1 MKVICVHSYKGGTG
15 KTILAVNISLKLAQQ
30 GKRVLLIDSDFR
42 APSLAHF
49 FLPAQPVPFY
59 FSDFL
64 NPTKEVQLEDTCV
77 PSQAENLFLIYTNP
91 NPRLGLEFLSLDSK
105 WHARALKKFL
115 DTIDDLNSLPK
126 TKWDFII
133 LDNTPG
139 LDLPA
144 INNLLVSDIALVV
157 LQPNIYGVKGTH
169 FLLRTIYS
177 QTKALKKRTDYLILN
192 QVPKNDPQKII
203 EKWKQEFIKEYDL
216 KVLTEI
222 SCSCSVISSSL
233 EENQYSL
240 VQDKE
245 FSEAISVLCQ
255 EILTE

>member
-15 KTILAVNISLKLAQQ
+15 KTILAVNISLRLAQQ
-30 GKRVLLIDSDFR
+30 SKRVLLIDSDFR

-49 FLPAQPVPFY
+49 FPPTQAVPFY

-64 NPTKEVQLEDTCV
+64 NPSKEVQLEDTCV

-91 NPRLGLEFLSLDSK
+91 NPRLGVEFLSLDSK
-105 WHARALKKFL
+105 WHARALNKFL
-115 DTIDDLNSLPK
+115 DTIDDLNSLQK
-126 TKWDFII
+126 NRWDFII

-139 LDLPA
+139 LDFPA

-169 FLLRTIYS
+169 FLLRAIYS

-192 QVPKNDPQKII
+192 QVPKNDPKGII
-203 EKWKQEFIKEYDL
+203 EKWKQEFIEEYDI

-222 SCSCSVISSSL
+222 ACSCSVISSSL
-233 EENQYSL
+233 EENQYSEI
-240 VQDKE
+240 QDKE
-245 FSEAISVLCQ
+245 FSEAISVLCK
-255 EILTE
+255 EILAE